1 MLLPFCVFLHGVS
14 PIIYPIIYPIQVK
27 KNPGVDTSFLPDE
40 QREKRDEELR
50 EELKQKVCVCVN
62 ARASTVDQ

>member
-1 MLLPFCVFLHGVS
+1 MAFS
-14 PIIYPIIYPIQVK
+14 QISNQVK

-50 EELKQKVCVCVN
+50 EELKQKVRVRIYV
-62 ARASTVDQ
+62 

>member
-1 MLLPFCVFLHGVS
+1 MRDAKTLFFLCACLAMAFS
-14 PIIYPIIYPIQVK
+14 QISNQVK

-50 EELKQKVCVCVN
+50 EELKQKVRVRIYV
-62 ARASTVDQ
+62 